1 MSRCTATLKLVSTA
15 ILTAGFVLG
24 ATVAQAAPD
33 TGELAGTPA
42 ARLGAATAGSYLDE
56 SGRLVVT
63 VTDKAAAGTVSAAGA
78 QVRVVE
84 RSAAVLE
91 AGIGVLERT
100 AKIPGTSWGTDPVT
114 NQVVV
119 TADATVTGAALE
131 RLKSVVAG
139 LGSTARLEQ
148 VAGSFRTTIAGGDA
162 ILGGG
167 VRCSLGFNVK
177 MPGTGTAY
185 LLTAGHCGN
194 VASSWRTSAGQA
206 IAVRTS
212 TSFPGNGFALFR
224 YTQDVDRPGEVNLY
238 DGTRRGIDNA
248 GDPVVGQTVG
258 RSGSTTGFHPGKVTG
273 LNVTVNYVDGTT
285 VTGMIAT
292 TVCVEGGDSG
302 GPLFANNT
310 ALGLTSGGSG
320 DCTSGGRSF
329 YQPVTEALRAHGV
342 AVY

>member
-1 MSRCTATLKLVSTA
+1 MSAP
-15 ILTAGFVLG
+15 
-24 ATVAQAAPD
+24 VALAAPD
-33 TGELAGTPA
+33 AAALT

-63 VTDKAAAGTVSAAGA
+63 VTDEAAAVAARAAGA
-78 QVRVVE
+78 RVQVVE

-91 AGIGVLERT
+91 AGVAVLERT
-100 AKIPGTSWGTDPVT
+100 AKIPGTAWGTDPVT

-119 TADATVTGAALE
+119 SADATVTGAALDQV
-131 RLKSVVAG
+131 RSVVAG

-177 MPGTGTAY
+177 TPGTSTAY

-194 VASSWRTSAGQA
+194 ATSTWSTSAGQV
-206 IAVRTS
+206 IASRTG
-212 TSFPGNGFALFR
+212 TSFPGNDYALFR
-224 YTQDVDRPGEVNLY
+224 YTSGISRPGEVNLY
-238 DGTRRGIDNA
+238 NGTRRGIDNA

-258 RSGSTTGFHPGKVTG
+258 RSGSTTGFHRGKVTG

-292 TVCVEGGDSG
+292 TVCVQGGDSG
-302 GPLFANNT
+302 GPLFADNT

-329 YQPVTEALRAHGV
+329 YQPVTEALRAYGV
-342 AVY
+342 TVY

>member
-1 MSRCTATLKLVSTA
+1 MRSFPAIPTLLSIA
-15 ILTAGFVLG
+15 ALAAGV
-24 ATVAQAAPD
+24 AAAPAAQAAPD
-33 TGELAGTPA
+33 VSTLVT
-42 ARLGAATAGSYLDE
+42 RLGTSASGSYVDD
-56 SGRLVVT
+56 SGQLVVT
-63 VTDKAAAGTVSAAGA
+63 VTDKASAATVTAAGA
-78 QVRVVE
+78 RARIVKH
-84 RSAAVLE
+84 STATLDAGTAVLDR
-91 AGIGVLERT
+91 A

-119 TADATVTGAALE
+119 SADTTVTGAALA

-139 LGSTARLEQ
+139 LGDTARLEQ

-177 MPGTGTAY
+177 RPGTSTAY

-194 VASSWRTSAGQA
+194 LTSTWSTSGGQVIASRTG
-206 IAVRTS
+206 
-212 TSFPGNGFALFR
+212 TSFPGNDYALFQ
-224 YTQDVDRPGEVNLY
+224 YTSAISRPGEVNLY
-238 DGTRRGIDNA
+238 NGTHRSIDGAGNA
-248 GDPVVGQTVG
+248 VVGQTVG
-258 RSGSTTGFHPGKVTG
+258 RSGSTTGFHRGKVTG
-273 LNVTVNYVDGTT
+273 LNVTVNYADGTT

-302 GPLFANNT
+302 GSLFAGNT

-329 YQPVTEALRAHGV
+329 YQPVTEALNAYGV
-342 AVY
+342 TVY

>member
-1 MSRCTATLKLVSTA
+1 MSRCTGALTLASIVVLASSFLMTA
-15 ILTAGFVLG
+15 P
-24 ATVAQAAPD
+24 VAQAAPD
-33 TGELAGTPA
+33 AAALT
-42 ARLGAATAGSYLDE
+42 ARLGTSTAGSYLDD

-63 VTDKAAAGTVSAAGA
+63 VTDQAAAQAVDAAGA
-78 QVRVVE
+78 RVRVVE
-84 RSAAVLE
+84 HSAAVL
-91 AGIGVLERT
+91 AASAGVLERT

-119 TADATVTGAALE
+119 SADATVTGASLD

-177 MPGTGTAY
+177 TPGTSTAY

-194 VASSWRTSAGQA
+194 LTSTWSTSGGQVIASRTG
-206 IAVRTS
+206 
-212 TSFPGNGFALFR
+212 TSFPGNDYALFR
-224 YTQDVDRPGEVNLY
+224 YTGSVNRPGEVNLY
-238 DGTRRGIDNA
+238 NGTHRGIDNA
-248 GDPVVGQTVG
+248 ADAVVGQTVG
-258 RSGSTTGFHPGKVTG
+258 RSGSTTGFHRGKVTG

-292 TVCVEGGDSG
+292 TVCVQGGDSG

-329 YQPVTEALRAHGV
+329 YQPVTEALRAYGV
-342 AVY
+342 TVY

>member
-1 MSRCTATLKLVSTA
+1 MRSFPAALKLVSIA
-15 ILTAGFVLG
+15 ALAAGFVT
-24 ATVAQAAPD
+24 APAAQAD
-33 TGELAGTPA
+33 VSTLET
-42 ARLGAATAGSYLDE
+42 RLGSSAAGSYVDD

-63 VTDKAAAGTVSAAGA
+63 VTDQAALATVTASGARARLVQHSAATLDA
-78 QVRVVE
+78 
-84 RSAAVLE
+84 SAAVL
-91 AGIGVLERT
+91 ART
-100 AKIPGTSWGTDPVT
+100 AKIPGTSWGTDPVA

-119 TADATVTGAALE
+119 SADTTVTGASLA
-131 RLKSVVAG
+131 RLKAVVAG

-148 VAGSFRTTIAGGDA
+148 VPGSFTTTIAGGDA

-177 MPGTGTAY
+177 RPGTSTAY

-194 VASSWRTSAGQA
+194 LTSTWSTSGGQVIASRTG
-206 IAVRTS
+206 
-212 TSFPGNGFALFR
+212 TSFPGNDYALFQ
-224 YTQDVDRPGEVNLY
+224 YTSDISRPGEVNLY
-238 DGTRRGIDNA
+238 NGTRRSIDSA
-248 GDPVVGQTVG
+248 GNPVVGQTVG
-258 RSGSTTGFHPGKVTG
+258 RSGSTTGFHRGKVTG

-292 TVCVEGGDSG
+292 TVCVQGGDSG

-329 YQPVTEALRAHGV
+329 YQPVTEALNAYGV
-342 AVY
+342 TVY

>member
-1 MSRCTATLKLVSTA
+1 MSRCTGALRMASIA
-15 ILTAGFVLG
+15 ILASSFLMTAP
-24 ATVAQAAPD
+24 VAQAAPD
-33 TGELAGTPA
+33 AAALT

-63 VTDKAAAGTVSAAGA
+63 VTDRAWAETVSAAGA
-78 QVRVVE
+78 RVRVVDH
-84 RSAAVLE
+84 SAAALAASTE
-91 AGIGVLERT
+91 VLERT
-100 AKIPGTSWGTDPVT
+100 AKIPGTSWGADPVT

-119 TADATVTGAALE
+119 SADATVTGAALD
-131 RLKSVVAG
+131 RVKSVVAG
-139 LGSTARLEQ
+139 LGSTARLER

-177 MPGTGTAY
+177 TPGTSTAY

-194 VASSWRTSAGQA
+194 VTSTWSTSGGQA
-206 IAVRTS
+206 IASRTG
-212 TSFPGNGFALFR
+212 TSFPGNDYALFR
-224 YTQDVDRPGEVNLY
+224 YTSGISRPGEVNLY

-248 GDPVVGQTVG
+248 ADPVVGQTVG
-258 RSGSTTGFHPGKVTG
+258 RSGSTTGFHRGKVTG

-292 TVCVEGGDSG
+292 TVCVQGGDSG

-329 YQPVTEALRAHGV
+329 YQPVTEALRAYGV
-342 AVY
+342 VVY